1 MLLTTAVSP
10 FTCLSS
16 MQNFIVNSELES
28 YLRLNRAACGEWTL
42 ALQDLLG
49 CTGLVCDLSF
59 CRDGATLGLARSPRI
74 AGDIPPCEDAKLAGC

>member
-1 MLLTTAVSP
+1 
-10 FTCLSS
+10 

-49 CTGLVCDLSF
+49 CAGLVCDLS
-59 CRDGATLGLARSPRI
+59 RPKAEAGSLSALEVGPAWSPLYRSART
-74 AGDIPPCEDAKLAGC
+74 